1 MMVSADVVV
10 SNYMLTV
17 PQAARRVGKDAETV
31 RRWIRSGKL
40 RARRVGTQHIIE
52 EDDLRAILPEKG
64 AQLAVPAE
72 WRRTW
77 TGEPMPNVVRLIER
91 TRRGR

>member
-1 MMVSADVVV
+1 
-10 SNYMLTV
+10 
-17 PQAARRVGKDAETV
+17 VGKDAETV

-52 EDDLRAILPEKG
+52 ENDLRAILPEKG

>member
-1 MMVSADVVV
+1 MTVSADVVV

-52 EDDLRAILPEKG
+52 EADLRAILPEKG

>member
-1 MMVSADVVV
+1 
-10 SNYMLTV
+10 MLTV

-40 RARRVGTQHIIE
+40 RARKVGTQHIIE
-52 EDDLRAILPEKG
+52 EDDLRAIGPSKG
-64 AQLAVPAE
+64 AQLPLPAQ

-77 TGEPMPNVVRLIER
+77 TGEPMPNVVRLIAGSR
-91 TRRGR
+91 KGR

>member
-1 MMVSADVVV
+1 
-10 SNYMLTV
+10 MLTV

-40 RARRVGTQHIIE
+40 RARRVGTQHFID
-52 EDDLRAILPEKG
+52 EDDLRAIALGKG

-77 TGEPMPNVVRLIER
+77 TGEPMPNVVKLIER
-91 TRRGR
+91 SRKGR